1 MAEWLVTF
9 PASLSEAEQDAALH
23 AAGAEAKK
31 GVSRVPL
38 GDEVAVTVTAD
49 DRTADALREAKDVI
63 DVFPSSKMTP
73 Y

>member
-9 PASLSEAEQDAALH
+9 PASLSEAEQDAALRSV
-23 AAGAEAKK
+23 GAEAKK

-49 DRTADALREAKDVI
+49 DRTAHALREAKQVI
-63 DVFPSSKMTP
+63 DVFPSSEMTP